1 MAAQAPPPQRYTR
14 LARKVCPGPSRWQ
27 VCLAP
32 LSQQRVTIR
41 EEVKAINEDVPALT
55 WPLAVGTQG
64 GVGLPGYPT
73 ARDL

>member
-1 MAAQAPPPQRYTR
+1 M
-14 LARKVCPGPSRWQ
+14 
-27 VCLAP
+27 CLAP

-41 EEVKAINEDVPALT
+41 EKVKAINEDVPALT